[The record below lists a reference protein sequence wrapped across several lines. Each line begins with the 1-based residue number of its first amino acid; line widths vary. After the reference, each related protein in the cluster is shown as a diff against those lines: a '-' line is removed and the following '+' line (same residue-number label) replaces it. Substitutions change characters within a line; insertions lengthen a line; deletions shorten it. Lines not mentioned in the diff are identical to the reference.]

1 MQDASLLDS
10 LGVGNLYREGG
21 PLATIELR
29 GGGGGEGAT
38 AFRQSS
44 LGDDPA
50 EQMR

>member
-29 GGGGGEGAT
+29 GGGGAT
-38 AFRQSS
+38 AFRKSS